1 MQGPEDAAD
10 ELFADPLYDPRRRKF
25 LRNCSGALILSS
37 GLLPFEIASA
47 STRREIS
54 MLNTHTSERVK
65 LCYFRDGKFVSEA
78 CRRLNHLLRDFRSGD
93 VHPIDPR
100 LYDLVHAIQ
109 TEVGHRGQVE
119 IISGYRSPA
128 TNAKLRS
135 ASNGVAKRSLHMEGQ
150 ALDIRLTGVDTT
162 KVRDA
167 ALALRA
173 GGVGYYQKSDFVH
186 VDTGRVRHW

>member
-1 MQGPEDAAD
+1 
-10 ELFADPLYDPRRRKF
+10 
-25 LRNCSGALILSS
+25 
-37 GLLPFEIASA
+37 
-47 STRREIS
+47 
-54 MLNTHTSERVK
+54 V
-65 LCYFRDGKFVSEA
+65 
-78 CRRLNHLLRDFRSGD
+78 
-93 VHPIDPR
+93 
-100 LYDLVHAIQ
+100 VHAIQ

-135 ASNGVAKRSLHMEGQ
+135 SSTGVAKRSLHMQGQ
-150 ALDIRLTGVDTT
+150 ALDIRLRGVDSA

-173 GGVGYYQKSDFVH
+173 GGVGYYKKSDFVH